1 MTQGGVLYFP
11 PDPKIFKSTPIKP
24 EVADFVRETNWLRQ
38 AGEKLDRYGLKMTSW
53 TIGVHGT
60 RLGQKY
66 PEYTQHTAYGDSLP
80 HALSLGH
87 DATREYLKAVCR
99 DLATN
104 YPMYGVQ
111 LEAFGWMGAGH
122 GHHHE
127 RDLTQLRP
135 VEQSLLGIC
144 FNPETMKKA
153 KAKGVD
159 AEKARQAVRD
169 VLDAAF
175 REAPDRP
182 ANHPANVAE
191 VEDRSPDLKAYNA
204 LRRELASSL
213 IIELKQQA
221 LKGTTCKLLM
231 QGGYQPEIAQAAD
244 GFSSSAY
251 GQPPEKVL
259 DVVRTATAKVPADWR
274 GEFPCFIRL
283 GMGVPANPEQLRAIV
298 MAVKEGGL
306 TGPIFYNYSESP
318 PKMLSWVKDAMR
330 GL

>member
-1 MTQGGVLYFP
+1 
-11 PDPKIFKSTPIKP
+11 
-24 EVADFVRETNWLRQ
+24 
-38 AGEKLDRYGLKMTSW
+38 
-53 TIGVHGT
+53 
-60 RLGQKY
+60 
-66 PEYTQHTAYGDSLP
+66 
-80 HALSLGH
+80 
-87 DATREYLKAVCR
+87 
-99 DLATN
+99 
-104 YPMYGVQ
+104 MYGVQ

-182 ANHPANVAE
+182 ANHPANLAE

-213 IIELKQQA
+213 VIELKQQA

-251 GQPPEKVL
+251 GRPPEKVL
-259 DVVRTATAKVPADWR
+259 EVVRTATAKVPADWR

-298 MAVKEGGL
+298 LAVKEGGSTVRSSTTIPNRHRRCSRGSRMPCAESDAGGFRL
-306 TGPIFYNYSESP
+306 QAESEAGGFRLQAEDQEVAS
-318 PKMLSWVKDAMR
+318 
-330 GL
+330 